1 MCRDALDDDGLVRSM
16 IRHHFQYFLDTEGYQ
31 RINLHN
37 LALSLK
43 EAYEI
48 EDIVELLKSAAY
60 ALKDDESEKAL
71 KVGQWPDALIDAGT
85 SFANDQ
91 DYFCVIKASNEEE
104 AQNKEQAIKDWLV
117 KTAEMLDQLN
127 K

>member
-1 MCRDALDDDGLVRSM
+1 MCRDALDDDAIVRSM

-37 LALSLK
+37 LALGLK

-85 SFANDQ
+85 SLQDQ

-104 AQNKEQAIKDWLV
+104 AQNKEQAIKDWLA

>member
-1 MCRDALDDDGLVRSM
+1 MCRDALDDDAIVRSM
-16 IRHHFQYFLDTEGYQ
+16 IRHHFQYFLETEGYQ

-48 EDIVELLKSAAY
+48 EDIVELLKSASWV
-60 ALKDDESEKAL
+60 LKGNEKAL
-71 KVGQWPDALIDAGT
+71 KVGQWPDELIDAGS

-104 AQNKEQAIKDWLV
+104 AQHKEQAIKDWLV
-117 KTAEMLDQLN
+117 KTVEMIDQLN

>member
-1 MCRDALDDDGLVRSM
+1 MCRIALDDDGLVRSM

-48 EDIVELLKSAAY
+48 EDIVELLKSASCV
-60 ALKDDESEKAL
+60 LKGNEKAL

-91 DYFCVIKASNEEE
+91 DYFCVIKAPNEEE
-104 AQNKEQAIKDWLV
+104 AQHKEQAIKDWLV
-117 KTAEMLDQLN
+117 KTAEMLDQIS